1 MAQSVKNERT
11 ELICFAPSLFSPVER
26 PARFL
31 SVEKLAGGLPF
42 YPSNYP
48 SKSLRAGYFFIREG
62 ARPDHFLKVALK

>member
-1 MAQSVKNERT
+1 MFRSVP
-11 ELICFAPSLFSPVER
+11 IFACGKACGLFIRRKAGGRVTV
-26 PARFL
+26 L

-42 YPSNYP
+42 YP

>member
-11 ELICFAPSLFSPVER
+11 EPICFAPSLFSPVER
-26 PARFL
+26 PAGFL

-42 YPSNYP
+42 YP